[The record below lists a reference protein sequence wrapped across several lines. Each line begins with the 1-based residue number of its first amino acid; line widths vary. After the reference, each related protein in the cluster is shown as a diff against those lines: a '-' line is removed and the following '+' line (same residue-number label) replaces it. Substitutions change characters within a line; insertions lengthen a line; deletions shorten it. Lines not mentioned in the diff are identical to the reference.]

1 MSEPFEAF
9 GDVEDLAAD
18 LASPDATVRRL
29 AVMALAETSDW
40 QAVPHLVAAIAD
52 AAPEVRE
59 QAARAL
65 GEFDGR
71 AVGEAGA
78 VGRGEGGVDG
88 DVRGVRGQGS
98 AQGRGVP
105 AQEHHRPEPVG
116 VRGHQLVIGHALG
129 QAAGQPHHGA
139 ERRQRRVRGVGV
151 RRLGVVDP
159 HDVA

>member
-71 AVGEAGA
+71 AVGEALARAVTDSVAAVAAAAAESLAELRDADAGGA
-78 VGRGEGGVDG
+78 
-88 DVRGVRGQGS
+88 
-98 AQGRGVP
+98 
-105 AQEHHRPEPVG
+105 
-116 VRGHQLVIGHALG
+116 
-129 QAAGQPHHGA
+129 
-139 ERRQRRVRGVGV
+139 
-151 RRLGVVDP
+151 
-159 HDVA
+159 